1 MQTDFYGE
9 GPLRDDNGMCVPHEP
24 NMTERH
30 AQDWLVLVNSVA
42 SLLVGIVLQVKAL
55 LVMQVSPFRYVVM
68 NSLIYV
74 MLILLVNIQ
83 WE

>member
-1 MQTDFYGE
+1 
-9 GPLRDDNGMCVPHEP
+9 MCVPHEP
-24 NMTERH
+24 NMTERR

-55 LVMQVSPFRYVVM
+55 LVMQMSPFRYVDV

-74 MLILLVNIQ
+74 LLILLVNIQ
-83 WE
+83 VAQVVLCEMMWRYR